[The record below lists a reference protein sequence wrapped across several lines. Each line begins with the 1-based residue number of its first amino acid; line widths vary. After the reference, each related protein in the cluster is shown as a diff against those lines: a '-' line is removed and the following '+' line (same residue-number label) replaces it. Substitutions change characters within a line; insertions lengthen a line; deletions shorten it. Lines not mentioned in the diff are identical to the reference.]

1 VSNKLAWHETQTT
14 IYSFSIFLSI
24 SLSLT
29 KVRVQIFV
37 RNSKPFF
44 VCNEELLI
52 GCLRIKVNIQCLDF
66 VAKNGPKV
74 VSEILF

>member
-24 SLSLT
+24 FLSLT
-29 KVRVQIFV
+29 KMRVQIFV

-52 GCLRIKVNIQCLDF
+52 GCLRIKVNIQRLDF
-66 VAKNGPKV
+66 AAKNGPKV
-74 VSEILF
+74 VSEILC